1 MPTINV
7 KSAVSVITVG
17 GADAIATVGTVPANI
32 NLFSPATPP
41 IRITSAALQLI
52 SVSQPAPQEVNI
64 YGPGGPP
71 GPQGP
76 PGPPGSGVE
85 TWGETPGGAVNGINK
100 NYTSAHAYRPNL
112 IGVFLN
118 GVRQR
123 RIDDYTE
130 TGSQSFSFVNA
141 PLPGDSLSID
151 YMQP

>member
-7 KSAVSVITVG
+7 KSVVTTITVG

-32 NLFSPATPP
+32 NIFSPTAPP
-41 IRITSAALQLI
+41 IKITSAALQLI
-52 SVSQPAPQEVNI
+52 SVSEPAPQEINI

-71 GPQGP
+71 GPPGP
-76 PGPPGSGVE
+76 AGPPGSGIE
-85 TWGETPGGAVNGINK
+85 IWGETPIGTVNGINK
-100 NYTSAHAYRPNL
+100 NYTSAYPYRPNL
-112 IGVFLN
+112 CAVFLN
-118 GVRQR
+118 GIRQR